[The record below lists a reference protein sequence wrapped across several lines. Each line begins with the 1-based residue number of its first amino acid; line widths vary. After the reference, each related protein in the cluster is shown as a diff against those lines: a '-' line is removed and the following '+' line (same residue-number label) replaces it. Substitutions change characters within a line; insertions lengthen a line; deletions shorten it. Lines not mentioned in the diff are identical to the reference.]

1 MRLAALNVS
10 ERGECYAIETPYYE
24 GTGVH
29 VERAYQYFDGDV
41 LRRPR

>member
-1 MRLAALNVS
+1 MRLTALNVS

-29 VERAYQYFDGDV
+29 VEYTVPKDV
-41 LRRPR
+41 DTQKEGMG

>member
-1 MRLAALNVS
+1 MRLTALNVS

-29 VERAYQYFDGDV
+29 VEVPKQK
-41 LRRPR
+41 LSISSQ